1 MRIGT
6 SLRELLRGKTFT
18 ELETLRPCTT
28 SSTTVNNILPNWR
41 PSSESAALS
50 NIFDPFR
57 RLWNILII
65 TSASPV
71 SSFMIDLVERSTNP
85 KVWSKFAVGDKQSY
99 SSLLCIQHTSL
110 PPPPPLSAC
119 QTFSAQLDK
128 VKSLDALDGGR
139 LHHFQTTHSLHSD
152 DGQTKFLGK
161 VLKTKTFC
169 RSLAWARHLLEM

>member
-1 MRIGT
+1 MH
-6 SLRELLRGKTFT
+6 
-18 ELETLRPCTT
+18 
-28 SSTTVNNILPNWR
+28 NIIYYSQQHPTQL

-50 NIFDPFR
+50 NIVDPFR

-65 TSASPV
+65 SSASPV

-99 SSLLCIQHTSL
+99 SSSLCIQRTSL

-128 VKSLDALDGGR
+128 VKSLDVLDGGR

-152 DGQTKFLGK
+152 DGQTKFLGQ

-169 RSLAWARHLLEM
+169 RSLAWARHLLGM

>member
-18 ELETLRPCTT
+18 ELETLRPCAT

-50 NIFDPFR
+50 NIFDPFW

-65 TSASPV
+65 SSASPV
-71 SSFMIDLVERSTNP
+71 SSFMIGLGERSTNP

-99 SSLLCIQHTSL
+99 SSLLCIQRTPSL

-119 QTFSAQLDK
+119 QMFSAQLDK
-128 VKSLDALDGGR
+128 VKSFGSARWWTAPSFPDDSLSALR
-139 LHHFQTTHSLHSD
+139 W
-152 DGQTKFLGK
+152 
-161 VLKTKTFC
+161 
-169 RSLAWARHLLEM
+169 WADRVFGESA